1 MKHLVFLLLFCVV
14 TLTAA
19 ETDMHMT
26 IQQVK
31 EKHQAKL
38 MALPGVVSI
47 GIGLFES
54 ETVIKIGLDG
64 KYPDTEKVL
73 PKELEGYKVI
83 SQTVGT
89 IKVQ

>member
-1 MKHLVFLLLFCVV
+1 
-14 TLTAA
+14 
-19 ETDMHMT
+19 MHMT

>member
-1 MKHLVFLLLFCVV
+1 MP
-14 TLTAA
+14 
-19 ETDMHMT
+19 MT

-31 EKHQAKL
+31 EKHQTKL

-47 GIGLFES
+47 GIGLFEN

>member
-1 MKHLVFLLLFCVV
+1 MS
-14 TLTAA
+14 
-19 ETDMHMT
+19 MT

-38 MALPGVVSI
+38 MSLPGVVSI
-47 GIGLFES
+47 GIGLIES
-54 ETVIKIGLDG
+54 ETVIMIGLDG

-83 SQTVGT
+83 SRTVGT
-89 IKVQ
+89 IKIKWRCNEIVNLS

>member
-1 MKHLVFLLLFCVV
+1 
-14 TLTAA
+14 
-19 ETDMHMT
+19 MHMT

-31 EKHQAKL
+31 EKHQTKL